1 MKKILRNIFF
11 SLFLLSLILSP
22 TKVQALADRESKDMP
37 YNKATCDLRMAER
50 RLWIDHVL
58 WTRSFIV
65 SDLTSLEDK
74 GDVLERLLRN

>member
-37 YNKATCDLRMAER
+37 YNKATCDLRMQ
-50 RLWIDHVL
+50 
-58 WTRSFIV
+58 
-65 SDLTSLEDK
+65 K
-74 GDVLERLLRN
+74 GDFG